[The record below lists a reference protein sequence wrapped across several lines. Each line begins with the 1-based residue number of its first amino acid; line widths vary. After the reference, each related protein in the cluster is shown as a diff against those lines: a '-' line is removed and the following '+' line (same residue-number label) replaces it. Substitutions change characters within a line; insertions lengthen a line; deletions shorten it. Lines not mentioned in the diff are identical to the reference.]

1 MSLNNICL
9 CSLRWVQIHPTASC
23 HFSSSFFWAAD
34 LFEVII
40 LLWAVCLQKQRYYTN
55 FKNLTPDTPD
65 RESKKIWRVCS
76 VGFSSMGTT
85 GLRRVLSQRE
95 EVGKIPVSSWVL
107 SAIFICSQIFQ
118 WMAYI
123 FLPLRRVVF
132 FSLQSYNIP
141 MLSSRTNIRK
151 VFNLFYL
158 RQVLRL
164 LNKLLWFK
172 RWQ

>member
-1 MSLNNICL
+1 M
-9 CSLRWVQIHPTASC
+9 QIHLTASC
-23 HFSSSFFWAAD
+23 HFGSSFFWAAN

-40 LLWAVCLQKQRYYTN
+40 LLWFLCLQKQRYYTN
-55 FKNLTPDTPD
+55 FKNLTPSTPD
-65 RESKKIWRVCS
+65 WARKIIRSCF
-76 VGFSSMGTT
+76 VGFSSLGTT
-85 GLRRVLSQRE
+85 GSRWVLSQRKE
-95 EVGKIPVSSWVL
+95 MGKIPISSWVL

-123 FLPLRRVVF
+123 FLPLRRAVF
-132 FSLQSYNIP
+132 FCLQLYNIP
-141 MLSSRTNIRK
+141 MLSSRTSIRK

>member
-1 MSLNNICL
+1 MSADSPH
-9 CSLRWVQIHPTASC
+9 SLMSFQLILFLSC
-23 HFSSSFFWAAD
+23 WP
-34 LFEVII
+34 
-40 LLWAVCLQKQRYYTN
+40 LWSDNTSMGPVSPEAKVLYQLKD
-55 FKNLTPDTPD
+55 LTPDTPD
-65 RESKKIWRVCS
+65 RESKKICRVCS

-95 EVGKIPVSSWVL
+95 EVGEIPISSWVL

-132 FSLQSYNIP
+132 FCLQSYNIP

-158 RQVLRL
+158 RQVLSL